1 MMDLSRYKMRE
12 TSTHVYF
19 YGGPGSQWHR
29 GSFSVALP
37 RVVER
42 DGQRRLVKSDDVR
55 MFNCA
60 EQAQMAGKATIFDD
74 SVRLKEI
81 MDEPEPFEQ
90 KKLGRKVSPFVD
102 EVWAK
107 LRPIVVTINNV
118 AKFSQNDHYFE
129 WIMSTGD
136 KTFVEGSKK
145 DTIFG
150 VGLDWADPRIENEA
164 NWRGTNIL
172 GHCLHDTRWL
182 LQMYGRDIDAW
193 SAVSQMVRERRAEP
207 ASLVP

>member
-1 MMDLSRYKMRE
+1 MMDLSRYQMRE

-29 GSFSVALP
+29 GSFSVASP
-37 RVVER
+37 IIVDR
-42 DGQRRLVKSDDVR
+42 DGQRRLVKSEDVR
-55 MFNCA
+55 KFNCA
-60 EQAQMAGKATIFDD
+60 EQAQMAGKATIFND
-74 SVRLKEI
+74 SVRLKAI
-81 MDEPEPFEQ
+81 MEEPEPFKQ
-90 KKLGRKVSPFVD
+90 KKLGRDVFPFVD
-102 EVWAK
+102 ETWAK

-136 KTFVEGSKK
+136 KTFVEGSKN

-150 VGLDWADPRIENEA
+150 VGLDWADPRIENEG

-172 GHCLHDTRWL
+172 GHCLVDTRL
-182 LQMYGRDIDAW
+182 LLRTHGRSIDAW
-193 SAVSQMVRERRAEP
+193 SAVSQLMRERRAEQTP
-207 ASLVP
+207 PSP

>member
-12 TSTHVYF
+12 TATHVYF

-37 RVVER
+37 IVTER
-42 DGQRRLVKSDDVR
+42 DGQRCLVKSDDVR
-55 MFNCA
+55 TFNCA
-60 EQAQMAGKATIFDD
+60 EQAQMASKATIFKDP
-74 SVRLKEI
+74 VRLKLI
-81 MDEPEPFEQ
+81 MDEPEPFVQ

-118 AKFSQNDHYFE
+118 AKFSQNDDYFE
-129 WIMSTGD
+129 WIMSTGE
-136 KTFVEGSKK
+136 KTFVEGSEK

-172 GHCLHDTRWL
+172 GQCLHDTRL
-182 LQMYGRDIDAW
+182 IFQMHGRDVDPW
-193 SAVSQMVRERRAEP
+193 NSVSQLVRDRRAAP
-207 ASLVP
+207 ASLAP

>member
-1 MMDLSRYKMRE
+1 MMDLSRYQMRE

-37 RVVER
+37 IVVER
-42 DGQRRLVKSDDVR
+42 DDQRRLVKSDEVR
-55 MFNCA
+55 TFNCA
-60 EQAQMAGKATIFDD
+60 EQAQMAGKATIFKDLE
-74 SVRLKEI
+74 RLKLI
-81 MDEPEPFEQ
+81 MDESDPFEQ
-90 KKLGRKVSPFVD
+90 KKHGRKVFPFVD

-107 LRPIVVTINNV
+107 LRPIVVTVNNV

-172 GHCLHDTRWL
+172 GQCLNDTRL
-182 LQMYGRDIDAW
+182 IFQMHGRDVDAW
-193 SAVSQMVRERRAEP
+193 ASVSRLVRERRSEP
-207 ASLVP
+207 SSPAP

>member
-1 MMDLSRYKMRE
+1 MIDLSRYKMRE

-37 RVVER
+37 RVVDR
-42 DGQRRLVKSDDVR
+42 DGQRRLVKSDDLR
-55 MFNCA
+55 TFNCA
-60 EQAQMAGKATIFDD
+60 EQAQMAGKATIFNDP
-74 SVRLKEI
+74 VRLKEI
-81 MDEPEPFEQ
+81 MDEPEPYEQ

-118 AKFSQNDHYFE
+118 AKFSQNDDYFD
-129 WIMSTGD
+129 WIMSTGQ
-136 KTFVEGSKK
+136 KTFVEGSLK

-172 GHCLHDTRWL
+172 GHCLHDTRL
-182 LQMYGRDIDAW
+182 ILQLHGRDVDPW
-193 SAVSQMVRERRAEP
+193 SSVSQLIRERRAEP

>member
-42 DGQRRLVKSDDVR
+42 DGQRRLAKSDDVR
-55 MFNCA
+55 TFNCA
-60 EQAQMAGKATIFDD
+60 EQAQMAGKASIFNDP
-74 SVRLKEI
+74 VRLKQI
-81 MDEPEPFEQ
+81 MEELNPEKQ
-90 KKLGRKVSPFVD
+90 KKLGRDVRPFVD
-102 EVWAK
+102 EIWAK

-118 AKFSQNDHYFE
+118 AKFSQNDDYFE
-129 WIMSTGD
+129 WIMSTGE
-136 KTFVEGSKK
+136 KTFVEGSYK

-150 VGLDWADPRIENEA
+150 VGIDWADPRIENES
-164 NWRGTNIL
+164 NWRGSNIL
-172 GHCLHDTRWL
+172 GHCLDDTRL
-182 LQMYGRDIDAW
+182 LLRTHGREIDAW
-193 SAVSQMVRERRAEP
+193 SAVSQLVRERSSEHGLP
-207 ASLVP
+207 AP

>member
-12 TSTHVYF
+12 TSTHIYF
-19 YGGPGSQWHR
+19 YGGPGSQWHC

-55 MFNCA
+55 TFNCA
-60 EQAQMAGKATIFDD
+60 EQAQMADKASIFNDL
-74 SVRLKEI
+74 VRLKLI
-81 MDEPEPFEQ
+81 MEEPEPYKQ
-90 KKLGRKVSPFVD
+90 KKLGRDVTPFVD

-118 AKFSQNDHYFE
+118 AKFSQNDDYFE
-129 WIMSTGD
+129 WIMSTGE
-136 KTFVEGSKK
+136 KTFVEGSYK

-150 VGLDWADPRIENEA
+150 VGIDWADPRIENEA

-172 GHCLHDTRWL
+172 GHCLHDTRL
-182 LQMYGRDIDAW
+182 IFQLHGRDVDPW
-193 SAVSQMVRERRAEP
+193 SSVSQLIRERRADP
-207 ASLVP
+207 ASLSP

>member
-1 MMDLSRYKMRE
+1 MRE

-37 RVVER
+37 RVVESA
-42 DGQRRLVKSDDVR
+42 GPRRLVKFDDIR
-55 MFNCA
+55 TFNCA
-60 EQAQMAGKATIFDD
+60 EQAQMACKATIFDD

-81 MDEPEPFEQ
+81 MDEPEPYEQ

-129 WIMSTGD
+129 WIMSTGE

-150 VGLDWADPRIENEA
+150 VGIDWADPRIENEA

-172 GHCLHDTRWL
+172 GHCLDDTRL
-182 LQMYGRDIDAW
+182 LLRLHGRNVDPWA
-193 SAVSQMVRERRAEP
+193 AVSQLVRERRSDP
-207 ASLVP
+207 PSLTL